1 MYTNFKEAAVNQNN
15 NPVNEY
21 VVTLAESH
29 YIRHSYFQRA
39 ILALARSL
47 SLLTVTAIFTK
58 NDF

>member
-15 NPVNEY
+15 KPVNEY

-29 YIRHSYFQRA
+29 WFRHSYFQGA